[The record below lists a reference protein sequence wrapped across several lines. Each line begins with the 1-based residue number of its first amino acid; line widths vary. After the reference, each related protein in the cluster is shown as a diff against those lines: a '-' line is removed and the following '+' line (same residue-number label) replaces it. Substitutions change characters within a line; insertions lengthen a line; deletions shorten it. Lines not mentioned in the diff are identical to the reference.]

1 MAAMQR
7 YHYIALD
14 EAQHLRRTGWIE
26 SASEDDAAALLR
38 ARSWYVVRLRRGNAW
53 EQISQR
59 KLGARTLAL
68 FTQQWA
74 TLLHAGID
82 VLTALR
88 LLSETGP
95 PRLQQALTDVS
106 AAVETGDT
114 LRQALQTA
122 RAFPPLLIAL
132 VEAGEAAG
140 VLAEN
145 LTYAS
150 LYYRNQLKL
159 QRLRR
164 EAYSYPLLVMLAGLL
179 VGGISVIWI
188 LPTFANLFAD
198 LGAQPSAVTQTVLT
212 TAQWFHSHVLLIALA
227 LFLVLG
233 VIVALA
239 MTPTGRMVVA
249 RQADRFTLFRAPMY
263 ARMAQVQA
271 LLLKSGLDL
280 AETLR
285 LTAAVT
291 NPLYRERL
299 LTARTA
305 VRNGRALETA
315 LQAADITAPVYLHMV
330 RVGTESGRL
339 EELLAETAA
348 YYEEESARSWEQLKT
363 WLGPVLLLATGL
375 WVGFLMYSILLPI
388 IDVVTAPM

>member
-74 TLLHAGID
+74 TLLRAGID

-106 AAVETGDT
+106 AAVETGET
-114 LRQALQTA
+114 LREALQTA
-122 RAFPPLLIAL
+122 HVFPPLLIAL

-212 TAQWFHSHVLLIALA
+212 TAQWFHSHVILIALA
-227 LFLVLG
+227 LFLALG
-233 VIVALA
+233 AIVALA

-305 VRNGRALETA
+305 VRNGRALEAA
-315 LQAADITAPVYLHMV
+315 LQAADISVPVYLHMV

-363 WLGPVLLLATGL
+363 WLGPLLLLATGL

>member
-1 MAAMQR
+1 MQR

-26 SASEDDAAALLR
+26 STSESDAAALLR

-74 TLLHAGID
+74 TLLRAGID

-106 AAVETGDT
+106 AAVETGET
-114 LRQALQTA
+114 LREALQTA

-227 LFLVLG
+227 LFLALG
-233 VIVALA
+233 AIVALS

-299 LTARTA
+299 LTARAA

-315 LQAADITAPVYLHMV
+315 LQAADITGPVYLHMV

-363 WLGPVLLLATGL
+363 WLGPLLLLATGL

>member
-1 MAAMQR
+1 MQR

-26 SASEDDAAALLR
+26 SDSEADAAALLR
-38 ARSWYVVRLRRGNAW
+38 ARSWYVVRLRRGHAW

-74 TLLHAGID
+74 TLLRAGID

-106 AAVETGDT
+106 AAVETGET
-114 LRQALQTA
+114 LREALQTA
-122 RAFPPLLIAL
+122 HVFPPLLIAL

-227 LFLVLG
+227 LVLLLG
-233 VIVALA
+233 ALVALA

-299 LTARTA
+299 LTARAA

-315 LQAADITAPVYLHMV
+315 LQAADITGPVYLHMV

-363 WLGPVLLLATGL
+363 WLGPLLLLTTGL

>member
-1 MAAMQR
+1 MQR

-26 SASEDDAAALLR
+26 SASEADAAALLR

-74 TLLHAGID
+74 TLLRAGID

-106 AAVETGDT
+106 AAVETGET
-114 LRQALQTA
+114 LREALQTA
-122 RAFPPLLIAL
+122 HVFPPLLIAL

-150 LYYRNQLKL
+150 LYYRN

-188 LPTFANLFAD
+188 LPTFAKLFAD

-227 LFLVLG
+227 LVFALG
-233 VIVALA
+233 AIVALA
-239 MTPTGRMVVA
+239 MTPRGQMFIA

-315 LQAADITAPVYLHMV
+315 LQTADISAPVYLHMV

-363 WLGPVLLLATGL
+363 WLGPLLLLATGL

-388 IDVVTAPM
+388 IDVVTAPI

>member
-1 MAAMQR
+1 MQR

-26 SASEDDAAALLR
+26 SDSEADAAALLR
-38 ARSWYVVRLRRGNAW
+38 ARSWYVVRLRRGHAW
-53 EQISQR
+53 EQILQR

-74 TLLHAGID
+74 TLLRAGID

-106 AAVETGDT
+106 AAVETGET
-114 LRQALQTA
+114 LREALQTA
-122 RAFPPLLIAL
+122 HVFPPLLIAL

-227 LFLVLG
+227 LVLLLG
-233 VIVALA
+233 ALVALA

-263 ARMAQVQA
+263 ARMAQIQA

-299 LTARTA
+299 LTARAA

-315 LQAADITAPVYLHMV
+315 LQAADITGPVYLHMV

-363 WLGPVLLLATGL
+363 WLGPLLLLATGL